1 MARPARKRFW
11 RFGCLILAVIVLAGA
26 GAGWWF
32 FMRPKPKP
40 EKTYTVKKGAI
51 AVSVRESGFL
61 EPYGKVEIKSKAS
74 GRILKL
80 TLEAGDRVTSGQLI
94 AQVDSVETESSVN
107 MVRNQVRAAESR
119 ARVGGISANLQRVE
133 SPVTQEQAELALKQ
147 SQLRVQQLRRDLE
160 TQPALTAA
168 SLAQAESAAT
178 NARTQLETLTE
189 VTHPQARIEA
199 EGAVR
204 DAQTARTEA
213 ANQAARAASLYQKGF
228 YAQRDVDA
236 SQTAL
241 SAAENRLKQ
250 AQQRLSTLT
259 TQQTAERRTAE
270 TRLRE
275 AEATLAQAKALAE
288 RDALKRLELDRELAV
303 LRDAELRVKLARN
316 GMAQIPIRQEQ
327 ALQSQ
332 ADAAASRSQLKE
344 AMNRLSE
351 TTIRAP
357 MDGVIT
363 QRYIESGELVTSA
376 TAGVTGGTP
385 LVQIADLSRMKIR
398 LQLNEVD
405 TARILPGLPVEVRL
419 DAVQNALFRG
429 VIRKVA
435 PASLPVD
442 QTGGV
447 VKFLIEVVIDNPDKR
462 MKPGMSAKCRIL
474 VDERKNTLVLPLE
487 AVTLKGAGKGE
498 VLLVTRPAQGKTP
511 AQVTKKTVKTGLRND
526 TEVEI
531 LSGLSAGQTV
541 QRPKYT
547 GPAMRQFEFGPN

>member
-61 EPYGKVEIKSKAS
+61 EPYSKVEIKSKAS

-147 SQLRVQQLRRDLE
+147 SQLRVQQLRRDLD

-332 ADAAASRSQLKE
+332 CIGS
-344 AMNRLSE
+344 
-351 TTIRAP
+351 P
-357 MDGVIT
+357 
-363 QRYIESGELVTSA
+363 
-376 TAGVTGGTP
+376 
-385 LVQIADLSRMKIR
+385 
-398 LQLNEVD
+398 
-405 TARILPGLPVEVRL
+405 
-419 DAVQNALFRG
+419 
-429 VIRKVA
+429 
-435 PASLPVD
+435 
-442 QTGGV
+442 
-447 VKFLIEVVIDNPDKR
+447 
-462 MKPGMSAKCRIL
+462 
-474 VDERKNTLVLPLE
+474 
-487 AVTLKGAGKGE
+487 
-498 VLLVTRPAQGKTP
+498 
-511 AQVTKKTVKTGLRND
+511 
-526 TEVEI
+526 
-531 LSGLSAGQTV
+531 
-541 QRPKYT
+541 
-547 GPAMRQFEFGPN
+547 